1 MGGTT
6 MAGVTPPGDNV
17 VMALTPAERQ
27 ARRRA
32 RLRAGEAV
40 PCCSSCGAKLQPEL
54 RQRGDRQGDGLCWSC
69 WIKTPAGQATERER
83 SKRTRAAD
91 LERARELGR
100 ERARRFRQR
109 ASQGGEGEQAQG

>member
-1 MGGTT
+1 MGPGAMATT
-6 MAGVTPPGDNV
+6 TWRRDNAP
-17 VMALTPAERQ
+17 MPLTPAERQ

-54 RQRGDRQGDGLCWSC
+54 RQRGDRRGDGLCWNC
-69 WIKTPAGQATERER
+69 WIRTPAGLEAERQR
-83 SKRTRAAD
+83 GKRTREAD
-91 LERARELGR
+91 PERARELGR

-109 ASQGGEGEQAQG
+109 TNQGDEGQG